1 MFYGFIWGKREKI
14 KRCVLINKYDHGGM
28 QMLDTESLFKSVQAA
43 WAVRIINASM
53 SEKWCY
59 IAKSMLKYDNNNGFI
74 FKLYFNS
81 KHCENIL
88 DGVSDFYKVVL
99 LAFNEAKSIDEEAF
113 ISTLLDQPIW
123 ANCNIAVKLGRRY
136 KTLFFQSWIKSNIIK
151 LSNLKFVNGKLDQ
164 QFILDKVADKRN
176 ILSEISLLVEA
187 LRPYRQY
194 LNNSDHVPDTE
205 LPYFWKKGQPFF
217 TFTSAKSKMFY
228 DAIVSQKVERNRM
241 EEYWTRCLQKDDIDF
256 KRMYIDRICAI
267 KDKQLAE
274 FNFKVINGILP
285 CNVNLVRWRKGNT
298 KKCNICNGDESIEH
312 LLYYCKYA
320 SAIWESF
327 SETLDVDLSVDDIL
341 VGNNQTIPFN
351 FLISL
356 VSFLIYKSW
365 LLESMKNKPRIY
377 KPSISMF
384 KPDLLYRSKIYQ
396 ELQWLDIVILINM
409 LVH

>member
-88 DGVSDFYKVVL
+88 DGVSDFYKGVL

-164 QFILDKVADKRN
+164 QFILDKVSDKRN

-194 LNNSDHVPDTE
+194 LNNS
-205 LPYFWKKGQPFF
+205 K
-217 TFTSAKSKMFY
+217 
-228 DAIVSQKVERNRM
+228 
-241 EEYWTRCLQKDDIDF
+241 
-256 KRMYIDRICAI
+256 
-267 KDKQLAE
+267 
-274 FNFKVINGILP
+274 
-285 CNVNLVRWRKGNT
+285 
-298 KKCNICNGDESIEH
+298 
-312 LLYYCKYA
+312 
-320 SAIWESF
+320 
-327 SETLDVDLSVDDIL
+327 
-341 VGNNQTIPFN
+341 
-351 FLISL
+351 LISERI
-356 VSFLIYKSW
+356 FLLSAT
-365 LLESMKNKPRIY
+365 LSN
-377 KPSISMF
+377 
-384 KPDLLYRSKIYQ
+384 
-396 ELQWLDIVILINM
+396 INCIFVYICVY
-409 LVH
+409 L